1 MRIKNLFIVPV
12 LMLALTGV
20 VACGSSKKSDDT
32 EATEKKVVIKA
43 PAFDADSA
51 YAYVKAQTDFGPR
64 VPNTQAHKECGEYLA
79 KQLEKYGAKVYN
91 QYADLEAWD
100 GTILKARTG

>member
-1 MRIKNLFIVPV
+1 MITFAPTKTTIMRIKNLFIVPV

-51 YAYVKAQTDFGPR
+51 YVSLIVNVPLLVKRPKLTVELSVPVIVLPLRSR
-64 VPNTQAHKECGEYLA
+64 VT
-79 KQLEKYGAKVYN
+79 V
-91 QYADLEAWD
+91 
-100 GTILKARTG
+100 

>member
-1 MRIKNLFIVPV
+1 MRIKNLFIAPI
-12 LMLALTGV
+12 LLLAFTGV

-32 EATEKKVVIKA
+32 QAVEKKVIIKA

-64 VPNTQAHKECGEYLA
+64 VPNTQAHRDCGEYLA

-100 GTILKARTG
+100 G